1 MTRMVRPLLLAAC
14 VMLAFGCASS
24 SGPFAAT
31 PAATMSPA
39 PALKADIEPQVA
51 SWKTV
56 VYANR
61 RPTADMVFYG
71 LADWRD
77 ATDAAKAAG
86 AKEISLIVVFD
97 GPALPL
103 TLGDAAYDR
112 VMGTKAGNPWKSLVA
127 DLQKAGA
134 GVEAC
139 GTRMK
144 ELGVGNTDLLP
155 GVKVDSD
162 GWTRVVELHS
172 KGYTVFQN

>member
-1 MTRMVRPLLLAAC
+1 MPRMRTTLMLGATALLASAC
-14 VMLAFGCASS
+14 ATS

-31 PAATMSPA
+31 PAATVSPA
-39 PALKADIEPQVA
+39 PAVKADIEPQVSA
-51 SWKTV
+51 WKTV

-77 ATDAAKAAG
+77 ATEAAKAAG
-86 AKEISLIVVFD
+86 AKEISLIFVFD
-97 GPALPL
+97 GPTLPV

-127 DLQKAGA
+127 DLQKAGGA
-134 GVEAC
+134 VEAC

-144 ELGVGNTDLLP
+144 ELGVGNADLLP
-155 GVKVDSD
+155 GVKVDAD
-162 GWTRVVELHS
+162 GWTRVVDLHG

>member
-1 MTRMVRPLLLAAC
+1 MPRMVRPLLLAAC
-14 VMLAFGCASS
+14 VMLASGCASS
-24 SGPFAAT
+24 SGPFAAA
-31 PAATMSPA
+31 PAATVSPA

-103 TLGDAAYDR
+103 TLADAAYDR

-139 GTRMK
+139 GTRMR
-144 ELGVGNTDLLP
+144 ELGVGNADLLP
-155 GVKVDSD
+155 GVKVDAD
-162 GWTRVVELHS
+162 GWTRVVELHG

>member
-1 MTRMVRPLLLAAC
+1 MRISSLIAVLALVAS
-14 VMLAFGCASS
+14 GCAGS
-24 SGPFAAT
+24 SGPFAAKPVST
-31 PAATMSPA
+31 LSPA
-39 PALKADIEPQVA
+39 PALKADIEPKVQ

-71 LADWRD
+71 IADWRD
-77 ATDAAKAAG
+77 ASDAARASGAG
-86 AKEISLIVVFD
+86 EVSLIFVFD
-97 GPALPL
+97 GPAIPM

-127 DLQKAGA
+127 ELQKAGG

-139 GTRMK
+139 GVRLR
-144 ELGVGNTDLLP
+144 ELGVGNADLLP
-155 GVKVDSD
+155 GVKVDAD
-162 GWTRVVELHS
+162 GWTRVVELHG

>member
-1 MTRMVRPLLLAAC
+1 MPRMARFTPLAALALLASAC
-14 VMLAFGCASS
+14 ATS
-24 SGPFAAT
+24 SGPFAAA
-31 PAATMSPA
+31 PASTVSPA
-39 PALKADIEPQVA
+39 PAVKADIEPQLA
-51 SWKTV
+51 AWKTV

-77 ATDAAKAAG
+77 ATEAARTAG

-97 GPALPL
+97 GPALPM

-127 DLQKAGA
+127 DLQKSGA
-134 GVEAC
+134 AVETC

-144 ELGVGNTDLLP
+144 ELGVGNVDLLP
-155 GVKVDSD
+155 GVKVDAD
-162 GWTRVVELHS
+162 GWTRVVELHG
-172 KGYTVFQN
+172 KGYAVFQN